1 MSGDE
6 RLASGIEAA
15 SFLRRAEA
23 LGGFGTVI
31 HKGDESRGTILI
43 ALLEKGAPAGFL
55 ERTLQASGRY
65 SWSRSGPTESDLESF
80 AQYVA
85 HRFRSDPDCWV
96 IELDI
101 PLAERFIAETISET

>member
-1 MSGDE
+1 MSQV
-6 RLASGIEAA
+6 RLSAGLEAA

-23 LGGFGTVI
+23 LGGFGTVL
-31 HKGDESRGTILI
+31 HKGDDTRGSILL
-43 ALLEKGAPAGFL
+43 ALLERGAPAGFL

-65 SWSRSGPTESDLESF
+65 DWGRTGPPDPDSETA

-101 PLAERFIAETISET
+101 PLAERFIAETIGQT